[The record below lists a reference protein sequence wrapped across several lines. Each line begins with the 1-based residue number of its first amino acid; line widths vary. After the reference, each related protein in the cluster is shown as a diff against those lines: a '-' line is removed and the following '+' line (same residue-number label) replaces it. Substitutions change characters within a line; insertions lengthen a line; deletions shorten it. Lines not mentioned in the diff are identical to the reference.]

1 MVPAHLTRV
10 WELITSMPRHAIVAD
25 LGDGVRILQIQLA
38 CQWDALVFAPR
49 SVHVYYQAAGVPK
62 DRCIDIHHTARS
74 HCHALIVDAYAPW
87 TPAVQKVIHRYGPQA
102 TNISIRVLP
111 QIIGSAAYMTTL
123 HEINTPQ
130 SKLHVVFHSMASTM
144 MTSVRRER
152 RRPVEM
158 MRCLP
163 AMETWLYCATC
174 HALAP
179 YCVCAAEKYEM
190 TERGLFAR
198 SCRQKDLKEQT
209 PEEVER
215 ERERQQLRT
224 TE

>member
-1 MVPAHLTRV
+1 MMVPAHLTRV
-10 WELITSMPRHAIVAD
+10 WELMKSMPRHAIVAD
-25 LGDGVRILQIQLA
+25 LGDGIRILQIQLA
-38 CQWDALVFAPR
+38 LQWNALVCAPR

-62 DRCIDIHHTARS
+62 DRCIDIRHTARS

-87 TPAVQKVIHRYGPQA
+87 TPTVQKVINRYGPQA

-111 QIIGSAAYMTTL
+111 HVLESVACMTTL
-123 HEINTPQ
+123 RELSTTQ
-130 SKLHVVFHSMASTM
+130 SKLHVVFHATASAMAPI
-144 MTSVRRER
+144 RER

-179 YCVCAAEKYEM
+179 YCTCAAAKHEM
-190 TERGLFAR
+190 TDRWLFAQ
-198 SCRQKDLKEQT
+198 SCRHKDLEEQT